1 VAPRDLR
8 QLCALLETRGQLRRI
23 PTPVSAE
30 GEIAEI
36 ADRVARRGGGALLF
50 ESVEGRTGAV
60 LVDAFGGPERVAAA
74 LGADRIDQIGE
85 RLGGVVG
92 LARAALA
99 GGVGERLKA
108 LGGLAQVGQ
117 TAPRRVARAPCQQVV
132 ETSPSLDALPVP
144 SRADGHRS
152 LRHALLVTRDPSTG
166 ACRVAGARPE
176 VVDGRRLRLE
186 ASTDGHG
193 PAAVV
198 LGADPATLF
207 ASQVPLPPDVDPLVL
222 AGFLRRAPVELVAG
236 RRARVDVPAQAE
248 WVFEGRLVDGL
259 FEVDAVTH
267 RRDPLLP
274 WSSSGRDERWL
285 ARASERLFLPLVRL
299 IHPEVV
305 DLAAPTE
312 DGFRGLV
319 LVAIQKEYAGQPQK
333 VIAGLFG
340 MMPTMLAR
348 AIVVLDAAVPL
359 DDPAACAAAVVR
371 NVDWRRDLLVLDGPI
386 DDLGPAGRV
395 GPKVGAD
402 ATGRAEPEP
411 ERTAAP
417 DGAAAEVAALVDRK
431 WAAYGIP
438 L

>member
-8 QLCALLETRGQLRRI
+8 RLCALLEARGQLHRI

-30 GEIAEI
+30 GEIAEV

-50 ESVEGRTGAV
+50 ERVEGRTGAV
-60 LVDAFGGPERVAAA
+60 LVDAFGGAERVAAA
-74 LGADRIDQIGE
+74 LGAERLEQIGE
-85 RLGGVVG
+85 RLGGMVG

-117 TAPRRVARAPCQQVV
+117 TAPRRVERAPCQQVV
-132 ETSPSLDALPVP
+132 EASPSLEAVPVP
-144 SRADGHRS
+144 TRADGCRA
-152 LRHALLVTRDPSTG
+152 LGHALLVTRDPSTG
-166 ACRVAGARPE
+166 ARRVAGVRPE
-176 VVDGRRLRLE
+176 VVDERRIRLG
-186 ASTDGHG
+186 ASTDGTG

-198 LGADPATLF
+198 LGADPATIF
-207 ASQVPLPPDVDPLVL
+207 ASRVPLPSDVEPLLL

-236 RRARVDVPAQAE
+236 RRADVEVPAQAE
-248 WVFEGRLVDGL
+248 WVLEGHRADGL
-259 FEVDAVTH
+259 FEVDTLTH
-267 RRDPLLP
+267 RREPLLP
-274 WSSSGRDERWL
+274 WSGSGRDERWL
-285 ARASERLFLPLVRL
+285 ARAGERLFLPLVRL

-319 LVAIQKEYAGQPQK
+319 LVAVEKEYAGQPQK

-340 MMPTMLAR
+340 MTPTMLAR
-348 AIVVLDAAVPL
+348 AIVVLDGTVRL
-359 DDPAACAAAVVR
+359 DDPAACAAAVVK
-371 NVDWRRDLLVLDGPI
+371 NVDWRRDLLVLDGPL
-386 DDLGPAGRV
+386 DDLGAAGRV
-395 GPKVGAD
+395 GPKLGVD
-402 ATGRAEPEP
+402 ATAKAERPARP
-411 ERTAAP
+411 R
-417 DGAAAEVAALVDRK
+417 DGAAAGVAALVDRK